1 MGLGAGDNFTR
12 SFHEAGEKDNIG
24 DTKKKKKK
32 RLMKL
37 KFANCSQKLKDEVSQ
52 ARPRF

>member
-1 MGLGAGDNFTR
+1 MGLGAGDNFKR
-12 SFHEAGEKDNIG
+12 SFHVAGEMDNTG
-24 DTKKKKKK
+24 DTKKK
-32 RLMKL
+32 LMKL